1 MIKEKRKPK
10 AQLSHL
16 LIEILMLNG
25 VSEFLDL
32 SFEIFL
38 KRNLKRM

>member
-10 AQLSHL
+10 AHPSHL

-25 VSEFLDL
+25 VLEFLDL
-32 SFEIFL
+32 SFEILL
-38 KRNLKRM
+38 KSNLERM